1 MKRGIYWGILILMME
16 HPWFR
21 DPRSPRGP
29 PRGPSSELVGR
40 LAKELGSTTKQAE
53 GAAGSLFR
61 LAKTRMAPETFSK
74 VATAIPDMDQ
84 LLAAAPAI
92 EAKGAAAGALGK
104 KVGAEGLGSL
114 AEVTQS
120 FKKLGL
126 KPDMVKKAVPVV
138 TDYVGKKRAAG
149 IWPSSW
155 GIPCSRGRA
164 RRTGRQSARQYGTV
178 CVARGGFAFGCYC
191 AQSNAQPRRAGCC
204 EMHGER
210 PGPKKSAR
218 GSQ

>member
-1 MKRGIYWGILILMME
+1 MNRGIYWGILILMMGASVV
-16 HPWFR
+16 PG
-21 DPRSPRGP
+21 SALAQGSAA
-29 PRGPSSELVGR
+29 GPSSELVGQ

-61 LAKTRMAPETFSK
+61 LAKTRMTPETFSK
-74 VATAIPDMDQ
+74 VATAVPGMDR

-114 AEVTQS
+114 AEVAQS

-138 TDYVGKKRAAG
+138 TDYVGKK
-149 IWPSSW
+149 
-155 GIPCSRGRA
+155 
-164 RRTGRQSARQYGTV
+164 
-178 CVARGGFAFGCYC
+178 GGGDLAKLVGDSL
-191 AQSNAQPRRAGCC
+191 Q
-204 EMHGER
+204 
-210 PGPKKSAR
+210 
-218 GSQ
+218 